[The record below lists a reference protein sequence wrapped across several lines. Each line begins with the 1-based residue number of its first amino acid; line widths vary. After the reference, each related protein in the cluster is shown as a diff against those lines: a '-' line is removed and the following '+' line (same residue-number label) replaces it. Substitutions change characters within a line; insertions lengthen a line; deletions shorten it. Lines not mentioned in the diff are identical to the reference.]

1 MSVFNTIRSALGS
14 AQRSL
19 HSWAGGNLL
28 AKHNRDKAQLI
39 NAQDKRERKNALRL
53 KHRVQ

>member
-1 MSVFNTIRSALGS
+1 MSVFNSIRSALGS

-19 HSWAGGNLL
+19 HSWAGGNLI
-28 AKHNRDKAQLI
+28 AKHSNDKALLI
-39 NAQDKRERKNALRL
+39 KAQDKRERKNALRL